1 MNELV
6 FLGICFIALALMV
19 LIRFIL
25 GPSVADR
32 AVAAD
37 AIDMLID
44 MALVIFAMY
53 SGRGVFLDIAI
64 VTALLGFV
72 ATTMVGKYLEG
83 RL

>member
-1 MNELV
+1 MSELV